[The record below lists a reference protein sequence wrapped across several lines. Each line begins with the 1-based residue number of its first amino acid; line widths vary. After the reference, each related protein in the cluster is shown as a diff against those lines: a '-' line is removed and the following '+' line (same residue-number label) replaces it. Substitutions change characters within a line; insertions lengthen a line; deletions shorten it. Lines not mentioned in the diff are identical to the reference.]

1 MKATSKMA
9 TATVYGNNNVRA
21 SNELLERAILAP
33 PTPHRPV
40 ELKGFSVVSDI
51 IAKSKIDHQQACIE
65 STVIAQAVRGICTPE
80 QHSQTN
86 KTKPVILLALGAW
99 PHGKTALVEF
109 PEGWQRTIDLPTEF
123 DGWHPMFDALQE
135 DDMQRLRKHVRAP
148 FVIHQNGTQSRPS
161 PLSFTRDV
169 QTTRGRWLKSN
180 YFDVPEQERSDGAI
194 TGYQCA
200 AELLDALSLG
210 YGPFI
215 PVHFVLAEVVKAAK
229 GSFYGASRSAAATS
243 FLDVAGDALGFF
255 AKHANH
261 RAYIHRKIAGAE
273 RNRDELAEERAMERV
288 EFVIRMKA
296 AKEAKLKAKE
306 IAASG
311 AA

>member
-1 MKATSKMA
+1 MKRDFKLA
-9 TATVYGNNNVRA
+9 TATVYGNNNVCA
-21 SNELLERAILAP
+21 SNELLERAILAA

-86 KTKPVILLALGAW
+86 KTKPVILLALGTG
-99 PHGKTALVEF
+99 PHGKTALLQF

-180 YFDVPEQERSDGAI
+180 YFDVPAQEHGEGTI
-194 TGYQCA
+194 TGYHCA
-200 AELLDALSLG
+200 AELLEALGLG

-215 PVHFVLAEVVKAAK
+215 PMRFVLQEVVEAAK
-229 GSFYGASRSAAATS
+229 GGGEGASRSAAAKS
-243 FLDVAGDALGFF
+243 FLDVAGDSLGFF
-255 AKHANH
+255 AKQSSH
-261 RAYIHRKIAGAE
+261 RAYIQRKIANAE
-273 RNRDELAEERAMERV
+273 RYRDELAEERAMERV

-311 AA
+311 AT